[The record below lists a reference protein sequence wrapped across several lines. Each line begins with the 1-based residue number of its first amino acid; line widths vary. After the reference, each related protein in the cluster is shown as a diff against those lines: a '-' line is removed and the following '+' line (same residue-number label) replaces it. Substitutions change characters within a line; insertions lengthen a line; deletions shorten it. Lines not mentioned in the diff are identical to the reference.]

1 MLRLIQSLA
10 TPVTVIA
17 LEGKLTSPWVPE
29 LRAAVDI
36 ARDTGLVRLNLSEL
50 SFVDQDGASLLRS
63 LRDSGVELT
72 AASNFI
78 EEMLAIA
85 GS

>member
-29 LRAAVDI
+29 LRAAVEA
-36 ARDTGLVRLNLSEL
+36 ARDAGLVRLNLSEL